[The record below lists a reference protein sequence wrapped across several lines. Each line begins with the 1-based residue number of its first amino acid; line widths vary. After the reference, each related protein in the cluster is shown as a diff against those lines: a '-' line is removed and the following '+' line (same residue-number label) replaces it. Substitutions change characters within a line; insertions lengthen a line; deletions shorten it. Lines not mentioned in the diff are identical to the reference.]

1 LCAVPESRKNHKVA
15 RKDGHWEEATVGDI
29 NQTAGLQKRPA
40 NYFPLSPL
48 TFVERAAL
56 VYPGKIAVVHGEL
69 RLTWAQVLQRCRA
82 LASGLRRLGVGY
94 GEVVSVLSPNTP
106 AMIEAHYGVP
116 GSGAVLNTINFRLDA
131 PTIAYILD
139 HAESRVLLVDSAFA
153 GVAKA
158 ALELASHRPYVIEI
172 VDAGQERTGIGDTDY
187 DTFLAESD
195 AAQPFVWPRDEWDAI
210 ALNYTSGTT
219 GKPKGVV
226 YHHRGAYLNA
236 LGSALT
242 AALTPES
249 VYIWT
254 LPMFHCNGWTYSW
267 ALTALGSRHI
277 CLRQFE
283 PRSVFQLI
291 GDERV
296 THVCGA
302 PVVLSAMIHAPADA
316 KRRFS
321 HGPVRVITGGASPP
335 SAVIAAME
343 AMGFTIT
350 HMYGMTESYGPSIL
364 AAPQEDWAEKPLDER
379 AALMARQGLPI
390 VTFGAADILDR
401 ETGSPLPADGESL
414 GELVMRSNTIM
425 SGYYKDEAASDAAL
439 RDGWLHSGDLAV
451 KHPDGYLEV
460 KDRAKDIIISGG
472 ENIASIEVE
481 DVLYRHPQVMEA
493 AVVARPDDR
502 WGESPCAFVTLKPDA
517 EGQVS
522 PEEIMAFC
530 RGNMAAFKI
539 PRTVIFGPL
548 PKTATG
554 KIQKYVLRERARDLG
569 ESHG

>member
-1 LCAVPESRKNHKVA
+1 
-15 RKDGHWEEATVGDI
+15 VGDL
-29 NQTAGLQKRPA
+29 NQSTGLGKREA

-48 TFVERAAL
+48 AFIERAAL
-56 VYPGKIAVVHGEL
+56 VYPAKIGVVHGAW
-69 RLTWAQVLQRCRA
+69 RLSWAEVLKRCRA
-82 LASGLRRLGVGY
+82 LASGLRRIGVGY

-106 AMIEAHYGVP
+106 AIVEAHYGVP
-116 GSGAVLNTINFRLDA
+116 GAGAVLNMNNFRLDA

-139 HAESRVLLVDSAFA
+139 HAESRVLMVDSAFA
-153 GVAKA
+153 DVAKA
-158 ALELASHRPYVIEI
+158 ALEIASHRPYVIEI
-172 VDAGQERTGIGDTDY
+172 VDQGFEPGGIGDIDY
-187 DTFLAESD
+187 ETFLAESD
-195 AAQPFVWPRDEWDAI
+195 AGQPFLWPRDEWDAI

-242 AALTPES
+242 TSLTPDS

-267 ALTALGSRHI
+267 AVTALGARHV

-283 PRSVFQLI
+283 PRAVFQLI
-291 GDERV
+291 DEEKV

-302 PVVLSAMIHAPADA
+302 PVVLSALIHAPEEV

-321 HGPVRVITGGASPP
+321 HGPVSATTGGASPP

-343 AMGFTIT
+343 AMGFNVT
-350 HMYGMTESYGPSIL
+350 HMYGMTESYGPSLL
-364 AAPQEDWAEKPLDER
+364 AAPQEDWAEKPLEER
-379 AALMARQGLPI
+379 ASLMARQGLPI
-390 VTFGAADILDR
+390 VTFGQADVLDR
-401 ETGSPLPADGESL
+401 DTGAPLPNDGESL

-425 SGYYKDEAASDAAL
+425 RGYYKDEAASEATL
-439 RDGWLHSGDLAV
+439 REGWLHSGDLAV
-451 KHPDGYLEV
+451 KHADGYIEI

-481 DVLYRHPQVMEA
+481 EVLYRHPQVMEA
-493 AVVARPDDR
+493 AVVARPDPK
-502 WGESPCAFVTLKPDA
+502 WGESPCAFITLKPDA

-522 PEEIMAFC
+522 PEDIIGFC
-530 RGNMAAFKI
+530 RSHMAAFKI

-554 KIQKYVLRERARDLG
+554 KIQKFVLRQSARELP
-569 ESHG
+569 

>member
-1 LCAVPESRKNHKVA
+1 
-15 RKDGHWEEATVGDI
+15 VGDI
-29 NQTAGLQKRPA
+29 NQSAGLQKREA
-40 NYFPLSPL
+40 NYFPMSPL
-48 TFVERAAL
+48 AFVERSAL
-56 VYPGKIAVVHGEL
+56 VYPDKIAVVHGGQ
-69 RLTWAQVLQRCRA
+69 RLDWLTVNRRCRA

-106 AMIEAHYGVP
+106 AMVEAHYGVP
-116 GSGAVLNTINFRLDA
+116 GAGAVLNTINFRLDA
-131 PTIAYILD
+131 ATVAYILD
-139 HAESRVLLVDSAFA
+139 HAEARVLMVDSAFA
-153 GVAKA
+153 EVAKA
-158 ALELASHRPYVIEI
+158 ALALTSRRPYVIEI
-172 VDAGQERTGIGDTDY
+172 VDAGFEGTGLGDTDY
-187 DTFLAESD
+187 ETFLAESD
-195 AAQPFVWPRDEWDAI
+195 PTQPFLWPRDEWDAI

-242 AALTPES
+242 ATLTPES
-249 VYIWT
+249 VYLWT

-267 ALTALGSRHI
+267 AVTALGARHI

-283 PRSVFQLI
+283 PATVFRLI
-291 GDERV
+291 EEERT

-302 PVVLSAMIHAPADA
+302 PVVLAALIHAPDDA

-321 HGPVRVITGGASPP
+321 HGPVQIITGGASPP

-343 AMGFTIT
+343 AMGFTVT

-364 AAPQEDWAEKPLDER
+364 AAVQEDWAEKPLAER

-390 VTFGAADILDR
+390 VTFGQADILDR
-401 ETGSPLPADGESL
+401 TTGEPLPADGRSL
-414 GELVMRSNTIM
+414 GELVMRSNTVM
-425 SGYYKDEAASDAAL
+425 RGYYKDEAASDATL
-439 RDGWLHSGDLAV
+439 RNGWLHSGDLAV

-493 AVVARPDDR
+493 AVVARPDPK
-502 WGESPCAFVTLKPDA
+502 WGESPCAFVLLKPDA
-517 EGQVS
+517 EGKVS
-522 PEEIMAFC
+522 ADDIVAFC
-530 RGNMAAFKI
+530 RSHMAAFKI
-539 PRTVIFGPL
+539 PRTVVFGPL

-554 KIQKYVLRERARDLG
+554 KIQKFVLRERARDLA
-569 ESHG
+569 

>member
-1 LCAVPESRKNHKVA
+1 MS
-15 RKDGHWEEATVGDI
+15 DI
-29 NQTAGLQKRPA
+29 NRSAGLQKRDA
-40 NYFPLSPL
+40 NHFPLSPL
-48 TFVERAAL
+48 SFLEHAAL
-56 VYPGKIAVVHGEL
+56 VYPTKTGIVHGVQ
-69 RLTWAQVLQRCRA
+69 RLSWADVLKRCRA

-94 GEVVSVLSPNTP
+94 GEVVSILSPNTP

-116 GSGAVLNTINFRLDA
+116 GAGAVLNTINFRLDA

-139 HAESRVLLVDSAFA
+139 HAESRVLFIDAAFSE
-153 GVAKA
+153 VAKA
-158 ALELASHRPYVIEI
+158 ALEQVARRPYVIEI
-172 VDAGQERTGIGDTDY
+172 VDAGCVPSGIADAEYGS
-187 DTFLAESD
+187 FLAEND
-195 AAQPFVWPRDEWDAI
+195 ATQPFLWPRDEWDAI

-242 AALTPES
+242 SSLTPES
-249 VYIWT
+249 VYLWT
-254 LPMFHCNGWTYSW
+254 LPLFHCNGWTYSW
-267 ALTALGSRHI
+267 GVTAASARHV
-277 CLRQFE
+277 CLRQVD
-283 PRSVFQLI
+283 PRAVFQLI
-291 GDERV
+291 DEEKV
-296 THVCGA
+296 THLCGA
-302 PVVLSAMIHAPADA
+302 PVVLSSLIHAPAET

-321 HGPVRVITGGASPP
+321 HGGVHMITGGASPP

-343 AMGFTIT
+343 AMGFTVT
-350 HMYGMTESYGPSIL
+350 HMYGMTESYGPSL
-364 AAPQEDWAEKPLDER
+364 LSAPQEDWAEKPLAER

-390 VTFGAADILDR
+390 LTFGQADTLDR
-401 ETGSPLPADGESL
+401 LTGASLPADGTSL

-425 SGYYKDEAASDAAL
+425 RGYYKDEAASDAAL
-439 RDGWLHSGDLAV
+439 QGGWLHSADLAV
-451 KHPDGYLEV
+451 KHPDGYLEI

-493 AVVARPDDR
+493 AVVARPDEK
-502 WGESPCAFVTLKPDA
+502 WGESPCAFITLKPEA

-522 PEEIMAFC
+522 PEDIIAFC
-530 RGNMAAFKI
+530 RSHMAAFKI

-554 KIQKYVLRERARDLG
+554 KIQKFVLRERTREL
-569 ESHG
+569 S

>member
-1 LCAVPESRKNHKVA
+1 M
-15 RKDGHWEEATVGDI
+15 
-29 NQTAGLQKRPA
+29 
-40 NYFPLSPL
+40 
-48 TFVERAAL
+48 
-56 VYPGKIAVVHGEL
+56 
-69 RLTWAQVLQRCRA
+69 
-82 LASGLRRLGVGY
+82 GY
-94 GEVVSVLSPNTP
+94 GEVVSILSPNTP

-116 GSGAVLNTINFRLDA
+116 GSGAVLNTINFRLDP

-158 ALELASHRPYVIEI
+158 ALELASHRPQVIEI
-172 VDAGQERTGIGDTDY
+172 VDAGQEPTGLGIDY
-187 DTFLAESD
+187 ETFLRESD
-195 AAQPFVWPRDEWDAI
+195 ADQPFLWPRDEWDAI

-242 AALTPES
+242 ASLVPES
-249 VYIWT
+249 VYLWT
-254 LPMFHCNGWTYSW
+254 LPLFHCNGWTYSW
-267 ALTALGSRHI
+267 AVTALGARHV

-283 PRSVFQLI
+283 PATVFRLVEE
-291 GDERV
+291 ERV
-296 THVCGA
+296 THLCGA
-302 PVVLSAMIHAPADA
+302 PVVLAALIHAPEAV

-321 HGPVRVITGGASPP
+321 HGTVHVITGGASPP

-343 AMGFTIT
+343 AMGFAVT

-364 AAPQEDWAEKPLDER
+364 AAPQEDWAEKPLNER
-379 AALMARQGLPI
+379 AALMARQGVPI
-390 VTFGAADILDR
+390 VTFGQSDILDR
-401 ETGSPLPADGESL
+401 VTGEPLPADGTSL

-425 SGYYKDEAASDAAL
+425 RGYYKDEAASNATL
-439 RDGWLHSGDLAV
+439 RDGWLHSADLAV
-451 KHPDGYLEV
+451 KHPDSYLEI

-493 AVVARPDDR
+493 AVVARPDEK
-502 WGESPCAFVTLKPDA
+502 WGESPCAFITLKPDA

-522 PEEIMAFC
+522 PEDIMAFC
-530 RGNMAAFKI
+530 RSNMAAYKI

-554 KIQKYVLRERARDLG
+554 KIQKYVLRERARELG
-569 ESHG
+569 GAHA